1 MTNKEAINEICDM
14 ANALQIM
21 YKSKQGQA
29 LQMGIEA
36 LENQKTIIEELEKI
50 KEEISCIY
58 ENDKTMWDGSVIYIK
73 EAVIYEIIDNRIKEL
88 EGE

>member
-1 MTNKEAINEICDM
+1 MTNQEAINEICDM

-36 LENQKTIIEELEKI
+36 LENQKTGHWLEVFKVSNMGRV
-50 KEEISCIY
+50 SCNEFRCSMCNNTFDY
-58 ENDKTMWDGSVIYIK
+58 RWNYCPNCGAKME
-73 EAVIYEIIDNRIKEL
+73 
-88 EGE
+88 